1 MIDEK
6 IVNGNKIKSNDL
18 GSKVQRAD
26 TAQEAPGRSQSLRG
40 SDVLNYSY
48 SKMPLQMKL
57 AANKS

>member
-1 MIDEK
+1 MGSEPDMIDEK

-40 SDVLNYSY
+40 SDVLNYS
-48 SKMPLQMKL
+48 
-57 AANKS
+57 